1 MTKAS
6 ALYDFWNNFL
16 TAYEENTVPDDAKF
30 PYITYQVV
38 EDSFENEVQISVSLW
53 YRSTSWLEINAKA
66 DEISQAIGRGGILLP
81 CDNGKIWIKR
91 GTPFAQNMGDENDE
105 LIRRKYINITVEFL
119 TADQKGN

>member
-1 MTKAS
+1 MTKS
-6 ALYDFWNNFL
+6 GALYNFWNGFL
-16 TAYEENTVPDDAKF
+16 SAYEENTVPVDAKF

-38 EDSFENEVQISVSLW
+38 EDSFENEVQMSVSLW

-66 DEISQAIGRGGILLP
+66 DEISQAIGKGGILLP

-119 TADQKGN
+119 TAD